1 MNPRRIGKLLLL
13 CAAGLAACVLAL
25 MLGLK
30 LVLDRAPEYQA
41 QIKGWVFRQ
50 TGYHIAFAHV
60 SPALRWYGPELYF
73 DRFELRSRGD
83 DRVLARAAG
92 GRVGLDLW
100 QFLRSGKLF
109 ALRIEVDAPDISVDR
124 LGPSTFAVASDIVL
138 GGERGSLP
146 ALTMND
152 LPAGRLVIRRGTVAL
167 RRWNEALPEL
177 ELREV
182 NLDISRVS
190 DLVGV
195 RLSAQLPPVLGGRL
209 SFSGT
214 ALGKG
219 SLERLDW
226 SVLASASGMS
236 FPGWRELLPEY
247 LTRLDAGSGS
257 FRVHAAG
264 RDADLQRAELEFGA
278 QGVVT
283 KLTDG
288 ANTKLEQVSGE
299 LALVHSEHR
308 WTLVGRRLGVL
319 RDGRRD
325 PNSEFDASW
334 RESEGGMLE
343 FSAAANYLR
352 AEALLPLLG
361 LMPQKDI
368 RDRLREA
375 APTGEWMDMHLAM
388 SRPTVSA
395 RWRFDVRAK
404 FRGVGF
410 APVGHAPGLRALSGS
425 LAGNETAG
433 HLIIDTRGAVFNWPD
448 QFPEPIGLPVLTSTL
463 YWRRDASGVL
473 VASSNLELRTKDAQ
487 VRGKIAWAQPA
498 DGSSPT
504 FTMASSIDNGNAAD
518 AKLYFPHLLIAP
530 SALQWLDRAF
540 VAGHVSHGDAIFMGP
555 VRQFPFRDGSGL
567 FLVRFRVDHL
577 TLDPSEGW
585 PRIENLAAQ
594 GEFRNQGMT
603 VKVASAAAADLKID
617 SAEARFVDFRNSE
630 LEIHATA
637 HGDAADAV
645 GYLAATPLDAMAEG
659 AFSAVEAKGK
669 LEAGLD
675 LFFPFKE
682 FDRRRVLVHVTL
694 DGASLN
700 RKGSSLAATDLSGDA
715 DIDGAQVVHAD
726 LHGRTLGGAFQMTA
740 RAPRSRAATRSH
752 LDFRGVLSGD
762 SLRTALSLPEAVAI
776 EGQTEWRAVLR
787 VAPEPLRERSLKIS
801 SNLDGLELDLPEPL
815 SKPAGVAIPVSID
828 VQWPAS
834 GGAQMR
840 VGLGS
845 VLHCAI
851 LLDYDA
857 NGPRLG
863 RAAVTFG
870 DGEPAFSDTQVVNI
884 GGSIQELDLDG
895 WLKLGGAAKS
905 SKPLAAYFRT
915 AKVTVGRV
923 DFLGLAFLDV
933 TLGIAEN
940 GGSWRIRADG
950 PDIAGTITLP
960 GSEAPSEAWDLEFE
974 RLKFVDALRPGLE
987 EGEDTAKR
995 AADGRYLEDTARTA
1009 ADVRYL
1015 DDPRSIPPITF
1026 HAAELS
1032 WGDRQLGEV
1041 RASLAKLEDG
1051 IRLTRLT
1058 ATSALWAANATGEWR
1073 GKDPGNA
1080 RIEGTIS
1087 STDVG
1092 ETLKQTGFDAVIEAK
1107 SGHLDFNMSWMGA
1120 PGAGSLA
1127 AATGHI
1133 KVALDKGQIAGLKPG
1148 AGRVFGLA
1156 SVAELPRRLALDFS
1170 DLTDKGFAFDTV
1182 RGDFELRDGSAYT
1195 DDVLVKGPAAEIGL
1209 IGRVGLK
1216 SHDYDQTAV
1225 VTGNVSSTL
1234 PLAAFAAGPVVGGA
1248 VLLFT
1253 QVFKQPLKG
1262 LVRGYYRITGSWDN
1276 PTVERIKGAEAATA
1290 TAEAPK

>member
-13 CAAGLAACVLAL
+13 CAAGLAALVVAL

-50 TGYHIAFAHV
+50 SGYHIAFAHV
-60 SPALRWYGPELYF
+60 SPAFRWYGPELYF
-73 DRFELRSRGD
+73 DRFELRSRD
-83 DRVLARAAG
+83 DSRVLARAAG
-92 GRVGLDLW
+92 GRVGLDVW

-109 ALRIEVDAPDISVDR
+109 ALRIEVDAPDLSVDR

-138 GGERGSLP
+138 GGQRGSLS

-152 LPAGRLVIRRGTVAL
+152 LPAGTLVIRRGTVAL

-177 ELREV
+177 ELRDV
-182 NLDISRVS
+182 NLDLSRVS
-190 DLVGV
+190 GSLGV
-195 RLSAQLPPVLGGRL
+195 RLSAQLPAVLGGRL

-214 ALGKG
+214 MLGKG
-219 SLERLDW
+219 LLERLEW
-226 SVLASASGMS
+226 SALASASGMS

-247 LTRLDAGSGS
+247 LMRLDAGTGS
-257 FRVHAAG
+257 FRAQAAG
-264 RDADLQRAELEFGA
+264 KGADLQRAELEFGA

-299 LALVHSEHR
+299 LALVHSAHR
-308 WTLVGRRLGVL
+308 WTLVGRRLRVVT
-319 RDGRRD
+319 DGRRD

-334 RESEGGMLE
+334 RESEDGMLE
-343 FSAAANYLR
+343 LSAAANYLR

-368 RDRLREA
+368 RDRLRET

-388 SRPTVSA
+388 SRPTVSVP
-395 RWRFDVRAK
+395 WRFDVRAK

-425 LAGNETAG
+425 LAGNEAAG

-448 QFPEPIGLPVLTSTL
+448 QFPEPIGLPVLNSTL

-473 VASSNLELRTKDAQ
+473 VATSNLELRTKDAQ

-518 AKLYFPHLLIAP
+518 AKLYFPHLLMAP

-540 VAGHVSHGDAIFMGP
+540 VTGHVSHGDAIFMGP

-567 FLVRFRVDHL
+567 FLIRFRVDHL
-577 TLDPSEGW
+577 TLDYSEGW
-585 PRIENLAAQ
+585 PRIENLTAQ
-594 GEFRNQGMT
+594 AEFRNQGMT
-603 VKVASAAAADLKID
+603 VKVASAAAADLRID
-617 SAEARFVDFRNSE
+617 SAEARFVDFSNSE

-637 HGDAADAV
+637 HGDTADAL

-659 AFSAVEAKGK
+659 GFSGVEAKGQ
-669 LEAGLD
+669 LRAGVD

-682 FDRRRVLVHVTL
+682 FDRRRVLVHVAL

-700 RKGSSLAATDLSGDA
+700 RKGSSLAATDLNGDA
-715 DIDGAQVVHAD
+715 DIDGAQVVRAD
-726 LHGRTLGGAFQMTA
+726 LRGRILGGAFQMTA
-740 RAPRSRAATRSH
+740 RAPRNRAATRSH

-762 SLRTALSLPEAVAI
+762 SLRTALSLPGDVAI
-776 EGQTEWRAVLR
+776 GGQTEWRAVLR
-787 VAPEPLRERSLKIS
+787 VAPEPSRERSLRIS
-801 SNLDGLELDLPEPL
+801 SDLAGLELNLPEPL
-815 SKPAGVAIPVSID
+815 SKPAGAAMPVSID

-834 GGAQMR
+834 GGTQLR
-840 VGLGS
+840 VGYGS
-845 VLHCAI
+845 VLHCAVT
-851 LLDYDA
+851 LDSDA
-857 NGPRLG
+857 NGPKLG

-870 DGEPAFSDTQVVNI
+870 DGEPTFSDAQAVNV
-884 GGSIQELDLDG
+884 GGSIEDLDLDG
-895 WLKLGGAAKS
+895 WVKLAGGAKS
-905 SKPLAAYFRT
+905 SKPLAAYFRS
-915 AKVTVGRV
+915 AKVQVGRV
-923 DFLGLAFLDV
+923 DFLGLSFLDV

-940 GGSWRIRADG
+940 KGSWRIRADG

-960 GSEAPSEAWDLEFE
+960 SPQALPDAWDLEFE
-974 RLKFVDALRPGLE
+974 RLKFVDAPRSGLE
-987 EGEDTAKR
+987 EGADTAKT
-995 AADGRYLEDTARTA
+995 AADGRN
-1009 ADVRYL
+1009 L
-1015 DDPRSIPPITF
+1015 DDPRSIPAITF
-1026 HAAELS
+1026 HAAELT

-1041 RASLAKLEDG
+1041 RASLAKLDDG
-1051 IRLTRLT
+1051 IRLTQLT
-1058 ATSALWAANATGEWR
+1058 ATSALWAASATGEWR
-1073 GKDPGNA
+1073 GKVPGNA
-1080 RIEGTIS
+1080 HIEGTIS

-1092 ETLKQTGFDAVIEAK
+1092 ETLKQLGFAAVIEAK
-1107 SGHLDFNMSWMGA
+1107 SGHVDFDMSWTGA

-1127 AATGHI
+1127 AATGQV

-1182 RGDFELRDGSAYT
+1182 RSDFDLHDGSAYT

-1216 SHDYDQTAV
+1216 NHDYDQTAV

-1276 PTVERIKGAEAATA
+1276 PTVERIKSAEAATA